1 MSYAFSLQARITPA
15 SRWSSLSERRSFL
28 LLLESPMSVPRQAAL
43 AFALVFPSSAFAAS
57 TVFPSFQMQESSLEG
72 FGVDNNQTTADTP
85 FDLDNVLGGFGAQ
98 NRWVVVHPKTKDP
111 ILGSTSR
118 VRFRLED
125 GAVYFEDVVASPGP
139 VYVVA
144 RKNFGTVI
152 DFGLGPYQSEVQ
164 LMGRDNGKVHMRVFS
179 PITFNP
185 LGLANTDQD
194 RDGALKYVFRAG
206 AGAGLDA
213 TVLAGGKGLLAL
225 RAQGDYRWSYRA
237 GADSFTHNRGDTE
250 WILDAG
256 FGVRQTASSAVLA
269 MFTYQNWQQ
278 WDYDDNSDGV
288 ERGNQVIGG
297 RLVFRSYS
305 TFKTVPPPPT
315 PVPSV
320 PPAEP
325 ASETPPTP

>member
-1 MSYAFSLQARITPA
+1 
-15 SRWSSLSERRSFL
+15 
-28 LLLESPMSVPRQAAL
+28 MSVPRQAAL
-43 AFALVFPSSAFAAS
+43 ASALVFPSSALAQS
-57 TVFPSFQMQESSLEG
+57 LVFPSFQMQESSLEG
-72 FGVDNNQTTADTP
+72 FGVDHNPTAADTP

-98 NRWVVVHPKTKDP
+98 NRWVIVHPKTKEP
-111 ILGSTSR
+111 LLGSTSR

-152 DFGLGPYQSEVQ
+152 DFGLGPYQSELQ
-164 LMGRDNGKVHMRVFS
+164 LMGRDTGSAHVRVFA

-185 LGLANTDQD
+185 FGLANTDQD
-194 RDGALKYVFRAG
+194 TDSALKYVFRAG
-206 AGAGLDA
+206 AGAGVDA
-213 TVLAGGKGLLAL
+213 TILAGSSFLLAI
-225 RAQGDYRWSYRA
+225 RGQGDYRWSYRA
-237 GADSFTHNRGDTE
+237 GGDSRTHNRGDTE

-278 WDYDDNSDGV
+278 WDYDDGTDGV

-305 TFKTVPPPPT
+305 SFRTVPPPPT
-315 PVPSV
+315 PVPAA

-325 ASETPPTP
+325 EPTPAPADPPTP